1 MDMTSGLILS
11 VLLDISD
18 INKWLLL
25 LSILLILV
33 IENNAVND
41 NFNCA
46 VTKMEILNDI
56 ISVS

>member
-1 MDMTSGLILS
+1 MHMTSDLIII
-11 VLLDISD
+11 VLRGISD

-41 NFNCA
+41 NFN
-46 VTKMEILNDI
+46 VLLQKWK
-56 ISVS
+56 S